1 MMLFPSLSLHF
12 ILPSLITNIWFSWNC
27 ILYSTHKWL
36 YFSTNN
42 NSEVF
47 HDYNIMHMKMWPV
60 FHHCDTMFYYFTID
74 INPQDIETYNT
85 RLFKEEKDG
94 HVTYILRIASVAKTG
109 EFKCRMLTKTWNKE
123 ICLVLQPLHL
133 I

>member
-1 MMLFPSLSLHF
+1 M
-12 ILPSLITNIWFSWNC
+12 IICNIIYVWKC
-27 ILYSTHKWL
+27 DL
-36 YFSTNN
+36 YFII
-42 NSEVF
+42 VIPCF
-47 HDYNIMHMKMWPV
+47 II
-60 FHHCDTMFYYFTID
+60 FAID
-74 INPQDIETYNT
+74 IIPQDIETYNT

-109 EFKCRMLTKTWNKE
+109 EFKGMMQTKTWSKE

>member
-1 MMLFPSLSLHF
+1 
-12 ILPSLITNIWFSWNC
+12 
-27 ILYSTHKWL
+27 
-36 YFSTNN
+36 
-42 NSEVF
+42 
-47 HDYNIMHMKMWPV
+47 MKMWPV
-60 FHHCDTMFYYFTID
+60 LHHCDTVFYYFTID

-94 HVTYILRIASVAKTG
+94 HVKYILRIASVAKTG
-109 EFKCRMLTKTWNKE
+109 EFKYRMLTKTWNKE